1 MILAMLEIALNHFS
15 ALVGIHGP
23 HLKLEAT
30 IPSNTFRPEATTI
43 SFTVDAN
50 DTNVDISLPRW
61 NTHALHASKEG
72 HSLFKAG
79 KLSVEG
85 SYHYFAEAREEHVE
99 QFKMTVNVS
108 SDNFEALLLCL
119 IWIITASRC
128 CL

>member
-1 MILAMLEIALNHFS
+1 VVLAILEIVLNDFS
-15 ALVGIHGP
+15 ALVVVHGP
-23 HLKLEAT
+23 HLRLEAT

-43 SFTVDAN
+43 SFVVDAN

-72 HSLFKAG
+72 HSLLKAG

-99 QFKMTVNVS
+99 QLKVTVNVS

-119 IWIITASRC
+119 IWTIIASRC